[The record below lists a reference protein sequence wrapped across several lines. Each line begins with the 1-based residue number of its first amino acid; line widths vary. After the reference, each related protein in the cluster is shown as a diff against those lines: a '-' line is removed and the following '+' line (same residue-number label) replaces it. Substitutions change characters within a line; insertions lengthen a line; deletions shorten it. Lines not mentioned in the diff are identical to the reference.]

1 MNSVSSRATSCGSM
15 RSGTQPGDERHQLSG
30 STADWCTVQD
40 RWCGSNLKARWW
52 TRKPRARL
60 SEPAERR
67 RTCGWRQEPHHE
79 LCGDGAGD
87 EAVVADPHRRSCLV
101 PSLRGAWVDWNQAT
115 EGQEIGYKFTK
126 KTVNFDSQLGTE
138 NGALLEAGLDY
149 TVQNFN
155 GISVKLYG
163 RGGMEFWASDRGTT
177 WRASGGVTFQ
187 F

>member
-1 MNSVSSRATSCGSM
+1 MV
-15 RSGTQPGDERHQLSG
+15 
-30 STADWCTVQD
+30 WCWNPQGQVV
-40 RWCGSNLKARWW
+40 W
-52 TRKPRARL
+52 TRNHEQGFSETRGTEKNLRL
-60 SEPAERR
+60 KYKSRTTNFAETELGMKLSVPI
-67 RTCGWRQEPHHE
+67 RTGERG
-79 LCGDGAGD
+79 L
-87 EAVVADPHRRSCLV
+87 LV
-101 PSLRGAWVDWNQAT
+101 PSVRAAWLADWNQAN

-126 KTVNFDSQLGTE
+126 KTANFDSQLGTE
-138 NGALLEAGLDY
+138 NGALIEAGLDY